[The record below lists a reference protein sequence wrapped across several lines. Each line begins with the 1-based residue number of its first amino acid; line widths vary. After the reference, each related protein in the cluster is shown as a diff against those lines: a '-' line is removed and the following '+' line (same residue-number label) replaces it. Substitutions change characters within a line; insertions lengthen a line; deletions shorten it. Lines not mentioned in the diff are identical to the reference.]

1 MELHTNRFVLVST
14 FGRLCLAEA
23 DTTVLVSAY
32 TVTLIQKKQILYSL
46 IRDLKIVYVMI
57 KVKGDVD
64 DL

>member
-32 TVTLIQKKQILYSL
+32 TVTLIQKTN
-46 IRDLKIVYVMI
+46 IVLLNQKSY
-57 KVKGDVD
+57 DRLCND
-64 DL
+64 QSQR